1 MWCSISVY
9 VADVVHFCVEINSE
23 FGGADGSNFF
33 AHYLLDWNPYYGS
46 IYCLY
51 LLGKIHKRTFMSH
64 FFLDIITQ
72 NNFFVI

>member
-33 AHYLLDWNPYYGS
+33 AHYLLVSDSKQG
-46 IYCLY
+46 
-51 LLGKIHKRTFMSH
+51 
-64 FFLDIITQ
+64 
-72 NNFFVI
+72 V

>member
-33 AHYLLDWNPYYGS
+33 AHYLLDWKP
-46 IYCLY
+46 LLREY
-51 LLGKIHKRTFMSH
+51 LLFISFGENAQKNFYVT

-72 NNFFVI
+72 NDFL